1 MIENKT
7 ISIEIP
13 AFFSKKISRIL
24 VFDEQGL
31 SIEKP
36 LSFDPVFT
44 IDADK
49 IVAFRYGINRI
60 RGYKF
65 YFGRQYIVEL
75 LDERG
80 QIFPIKLSSI
90 YGIRRN
96 IYYSKWSDIVAALW
110 HFYFSQLFEKRFE
123 QYRCKER
130 FDFAGIEFHP
140 FGIKFDEYSL
150 FWNEIGL
157 SNYRSY
163 FVVHHREDLKKRKS
177 FNFKNDWNAFV
188 LQVLLKEIKKEQ
200 EQLSV
205 SDN

>member
-7 ISIEIP
+7 TGIEIP
-13 AFFSKKISRIL
+13 AFFGKKISRIL
-24 VFDEQGL
+24 SFGEQGL

-36 LSFDPVFT
+36 LSFDPVLT

-49 IVAFRYGINRI
+49 IVAFRYGINWI

-65 YFGRQYIVEL
+65 NIGRQYIVEI
-75 LDERG
+75 LDEHG
-80 QIFPIKLSSI
+80 QIFPIKLRSM
-90 YGIRRN
+90 YGKRRN
-96 IYYSKWSDIVAALW
+96 IYYSKWSDIVDALW
-110 HFYFSQLFEKRFE
+110 HFYFRQLFEMRFE
-123 QYRCKER
+123 LYRCKER
-130 FDFAGIEFHP
+130 FDFAGVEFHP
-140 FGIKFDEYSL
+140 FGIKIDGYNL
-150 FWNEIGL
+150 FWNEIAL
-157 SNYRSY
+157 SNYKTY